1 MIWRTRL
8 SSLAVSTRP
17 QNETVFSK
25 CLALLRRLPASG
37 AVQSRVEHPGTKVQR
52 NLPRPL
58 YGANGQS
65 PGSFGPQRKI
75 KLAAY
80 PVHGE
85 PTSRR
90 GAGFRRAATV
100 DYRTVAVSDCH
111 GFASSKRL
119 QTAASGTICMTAT
132 FGPVNALAERCNKLD
147 ALSHLANV
155 LRCASACFNSVSTL
169 YLPKH
174 RPPWHD
180 ARSPP
185 RPCRCEPK
193 V

>member
-65 PGSFGPQRKI
+65 PACRDESRHGRHECLRHIGWEECEKYALAGGS
-75 KLAAY
+75 AC
-80 PVHGE
+80 
-85 PTSRR
+85 PTLVQPCRIGSALSRR
-90 GAGFRRAATV
+90 PALVTPPIRTSIRAFGSRPT
-100 DYRTVAVSDCH
+100 
-111 GFASSKRL
+111 ASS
-119 QTAASGTICMTAT
+119 T
-132 FGPVNALAERCNKLD
+132 FR
-147 ALSHLANV
+147 
-155 LRCASACFNSVSTL
+155 
-169 YLPKH
+169 
-174 RPPWHD
+174 
-180 ARSPP
+180 
-185 RPCRCEPK
+185 
-193 V
+193 